1 MRICDQIVV
10 KQIQFYLSAE
20 SIGIETSS
28 LEIIQEEQEEVKASH
43 TSSLEGS
50 DQKVDIEDFVQKEI
64 AGPGLNFH
72 NNSVSSNQRQS
83 FERVKHTSA
92 NLVRDNRRI
101 NTQESLRALRLNTKP
116 LSHVVS
122 A

>member
-1 MRICDQIVV
+1 M
-10 KQIQFYLSAE
+10 
-20 SIGIETSS
+20 
-28 LEIIQEEQEEVKASH
+28 
-43 TSSLEGS
+43 
-50 DQKVDIEDFVQKEI
+50 DIEDFVQKEI

-116 LSHVVS
+116 LSHVVGAQDDWLRVNFS
-122 A
+122 LFKVIHTILNPANLYSITIGQNKAIFNKVI